1 MTTQYKRGYNFELA
15 VKKKWEERGYWVI
28 RAAGSHGKAD
38 LVALIN
44 DSDQCLVYLIQC
56 KLKGAI
62 SLQDREE
69 LSKLAFDLGC
79 TSVLAYKDNN
89 NVYKEEWL

>member
-15 VKKKWEERGYWVI
+15 VKKKWEGRGYWVI

-44 DSDQCLVYLIQC
+44 DADQCLVFLIQC

-62 SLQDREE
+62 SLKDMKE
-69 LSKLAFDLGC
+69 LEDLARSLGC
-79 TSVLAYKDNN
+79 TAVLAYKDKDNK
-89 NVYKEEWL
+89 YIEDWL